1 MSFPLDR
8 LAVQLDWNLL
18 RTFMVIV
25 QERSI
30 TAAAGRLNVSQP
42 SVSAA
47 LRRLEERLDLR
58 LIERGGGQSFVV
70 TRAGEAVY
78 SEALE
83 IYGGVV
89 RLNDI
94 GTSGEQALTGN
105 VVIHRSS
112 HLEMSHITPTLEEF
126 RRQHPNVTF
135 SMRSTTCYE
144 VAQALQQ
151 RNSSVGFC
159 TLVDPAIHRLRS
171 QPLTPQEFGVYCG
184 PEHPLFRQQQIDPAL
199 LAVSDVVGYEEDRM
213 AGALSTLAIWRVRH
227 GIGNRF
233 IAAATGIVDLVEL
246 IEHGTAI
253 GCMARAH
260 AHRYAPRL
268 WQIPVELPPPLI
280 DVFSVIDFERHMT
293 PVEAALLDYLEA
305 SGLARRPHPRS
316 SV

>member
-58 LIERGGGQSFVV
+58 LVERGGGQSFVV
-70 TRAGEAVY
+70 TSAGEAVY

-89 RLNDI
+89 RLNEI
-94 GTSGEQALTGN
+94 GESGGQALTGN
-105 VVIHRSS
+105 VVIHRSA
-112 HLEMSHITPTLEEF
+112 HLEMSHITPTLEDF

-151 RNSSVGFC
+151 RNASVGFC
-159 TLVDPAIHRLRS
+159 TLVDPAIQRLRS

-184 PEHPLFRQQQIDPAL
+184 PEHPLYRKQVVDPERLSA
-199 LAVSDVVGYEEDRM
+199 SDVVGYEEDRM
-213 AGALSTLAIWRVRH
+213 GGALSALAIWRVRH
-227 GIGNRF
+227 DVGSRF

-246 IEHGTAI
+246 IEHGAAI

-260 AHRYAPRL
+260 AHRYGPSL
-268 WQIPVELPPPLI
+268 WQIPVSIPPPLV
-280 DVFSVIDFERHMT
+280 DVFSIVDFERHMT
-293 PVEAALLDYLEA
+293 PVETALLDYLETA
-305 SGLARRPHPRS
+305 GLASRPRPRS